1 MPITNVKQWW
11 GKLHLCIAT
20 TFARSMLRFGRGK
33 TEVSQTSCPPA
44 LAGARAQLSS
54 KTQMQFFA
62 TTSA

>member
-33 TEVSQTSCPPA
+33 TEVSQTSCPPH
-44 LAGARAQLSS
+44 LRAQERN
-54 KTQMQFFA
+54 
-62 TTSA
+62 

>member
-20 TFARSMLRFGRGK
+20 TFAR
-33 TEVSQTSCPPA
+33 PA